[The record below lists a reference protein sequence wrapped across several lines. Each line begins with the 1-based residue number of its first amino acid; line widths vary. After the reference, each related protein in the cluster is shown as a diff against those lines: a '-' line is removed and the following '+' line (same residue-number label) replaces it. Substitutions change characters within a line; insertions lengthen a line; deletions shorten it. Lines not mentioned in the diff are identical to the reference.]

1 MFLLAYHVSIDEH
14 RSVQYVIEQYG
25 ENNKQSIGMYIQLHQ
40 TSALSLKS
48 YTANNKTLEGIKFGK
63 LCCICQT
70 TIAQISCKIAI
81 LPTFFRFAT
90 HTIHQLLNLKHS
102 VVSYTTLLLYKRII
116 QHYLSLL

>member
-40 TSALSLKS
+40 TSALKP
-48 YTANNKTLEGIKFGK
+48 EK
-63 LCCICQT
+63 LHSKQQNIGRDKVWQIVLT

-81 LPTFFRFAT
+81 RPTFFRFAT
-90 HTIHQLLNLKHS
+90 HTIHQLLDLKHS